1 MSYRTKLAKPI
12 NYVLRPVRVQ
22 LVHRTSSDP
31 VIHYWR
37 PARQTIAAAREA
49 GLPLGAYPDK
59 RFAKP
64 GATPDTVRAML
75 KLGDLHDKFGTVC
88 EIGAGSGRFAEEVIA
103 ALHPDRDEIYETAGT
118 GCPG

>member
-1 MSYRTKLAKPI
+1 VSYRTKLAKPI
-12 NYVLRPVRVQ
+12 NYVLRPMRAQ
-22 LVHRTSSDP
+22 LVHRTSSDR

-37 PARQTIAAAREA
+37 PARKTIAAAQKA

-75 KLGDLHDKFGTVC
+75 KLGDLHDKCGVRDR
-88 EIGAGSGRFAEEVIA
+88 GRLLALRGRGHHSAASGP
-103 ALHPDRDEIYETAGT
+103 L
-118 GCPG
+118 

>member
-1 MSYRTKLAKPI
+1 M
-12 NYVLRPVRVQ
+12 RVQ

-37 PARQTIAAAREA
+37 PARKTIAAAQEA

-75 KLGDLHDKFGTVC
+75 KLGDLHDKCGTVC
-88 EIGAGSGRFAEEVIA
+88 EIGAGSGRFAKRSSQRCI
-103 ALHPDRDEIYETAGT
+103 RTAMKSTRRPGT

>member
-1 MSYRTKLAKPI
+1 M
-12 NYVLRPVRVQ
+12 RVQ

-37 PARQTIAAAREA
+37 PARKTIAAAQEA

-59 RFAKP
+59 RSAKP

-75 KLGDLHDKFGTVC
+75 KLGDLHDKCGTVC
-88 EIGAGSGRFAEEVIA
+88 EIGAGSRALRGRGHRSACI
-103 ALHPDRDEIYETAGT
+103 RTAMKSTRRPGT